1 MMTDVPQTGEKA
13 DALKD
18 EANDRA
24 ATAVEKSVPSEMS
37 AEDFRRYGHELID
50 WISQYLSTLD
60 QRPVLPPIKPGE
72 LKEQLPPTAP
82 EEGEPMARIIADVDR
97 LIAPNLTHWSHP
109 AFFAYFAISTSAPG
123 IFGELL
129 SAAFNTN
136 GMLWRTAPAAVELE
150 EVVLSWLREMLGLP
164 PHFEGIIYDTASV
177 STLHAL
183 AAARESLGL
192 RVREDGLAGRPD
204 LPPLCVY
211 ASEQAHSS
219 VEKSVIALG
228 LGQRAF
234 RRIPTDERFRMKVG
248 ALERAIREDRNAGRL
263 PCAVV
268 ATLGTTSTTSLD
280 PVAEIAELCHANSI
294 WLHVDAAY
302 AGVAAMLPEKR
313 DLFCGW
319 EKADS
324 ITTNPHKWLATPLD
338 LSAFYCRRMDLL
350 RQAFSLI
357 PDYLKTDE
365 PVRNPMDYG
374 IQLGRRFRALKL
386 WMVMRYF
393 GRRGLQAMIREHC
406 HLAQTFADW
415 IDDSPDWERAAP
427 VPFSVVCF
435 RARPPQLAALDA
447 REIDELNALIADR
460 VNATGRA
467 FLSHT
472 RLNGRLTLRL
482 AIGNIRTTRTHL
494 ERTWELLQGA
504 LRATV
509 AEMQV
514 KRA

>member
-1 MMTDVPQTGEKA
+1 MER
-13 DALKD
+13 D
-18 EANDRA
+18 ELCSSD
-24 ATAVEKSVPSEMS
+24 MS
-37 AEDFRRYGHELID
+37 AEEFRRCGHELID
-50 WISQYLSTLD
+50 WISQYLNTLD

-82 EEGEPMARIIADVDR
+82 EEGEPMAKIIADVDR
-97 LIAPNLTHWSHP
+97 LIAPKLTHWSHP

-129 SAAFNTN
+129 SAAFNVN

-150 EVVLSWLREMLGLP
+150 EVALGWLRELLGLP
-164 PHFEGIIYDTASV
+164 PCFEGIIYDTASI

-192 RVREDGLAGRPD
+192 RVREEGLAGRAD
-204 LPPLCVY
+204 LPLLCVY
-211 ASEQAHSS
+211 VSEQAHSS

-228 LGQRAF
+228 LGQRAL
-234 RRIPTDERFRMKVG
+234 RRIPTDEQFRMDVG
-248 ALERAIREDRNAGRL
+248 ALERAIREDQRAGRL

-280 PVAEIAELCHANSI
+280 PVADIAELCRAHSI

-302 AGVAAMLPEKR
+302 AGAAAMLPEKR
-313 DLFCGW
+313 DLFRGW
-319 EKADS
+319 ERADS

-338 LSAFYCRRMDLL
+338 LSAFYCRRMDVL
-350 RQAFSLI
+350 RQAFSLV
-357 PDYLKTDE
+357 PDYLRTNE

-393 GRRGLQAMIREHC
+393 GRRGLQAMLREHC
-406 HLAQTFADW
+406 HLAQVFARW
-415 IDDSPDWERAAP
+415 VDSSSDWERVAP

-435 RARPPQLAALDA
+435 RARPRELAALDA
-447 REIDELNALIADR
+447 RQLDAVNERIAER

-467 FLSHT
+467 FISHT
-472 RLNGRLTLRL
+472 RLDGRLTLRL

-494 ERTWELLQGA
+494 ERTWELLQEA
-504 LRATV
+504 LRTAV
-509 AEMQV
+509 AERLEKAEQI
-514 KRA
+514 